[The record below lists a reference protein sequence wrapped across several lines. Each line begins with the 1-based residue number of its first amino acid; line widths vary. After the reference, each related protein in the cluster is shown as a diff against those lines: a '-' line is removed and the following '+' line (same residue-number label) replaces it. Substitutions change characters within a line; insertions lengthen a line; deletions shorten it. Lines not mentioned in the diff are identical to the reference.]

1 MSSKISM
8 ILKKKHFYVHTFILH
23 FFLNTHIN
31 AQEFKNLY
39 STYTDKEVE
48 LDGKDDE
55 EFWNKS
61 LAGDVFWQ
69 NFPSDSLA
77 SQNTEVKIVH
87 TDNYIYAFIKAFNSS
102 NKYGV
107 PSLERDSSVPGND
120 AVILLFDTYKD
131 GNNAFWFESN
141 PVGLKKD
148 ALISEGG
155 DDIDMTWD
163 IKWEVETY
171 IGEGFY
177 QCEFKIPLK
186 SLKFPDGA
194 KDWKLQVF
202 RADIFT
208 GEFSLWNKVPINQKA
223 FDLAFFGNLIFDN
236 PLGKSKTQ
244 ITVIPYTS
252 GIKTSDFNSNIN
264 YDRFSFGG
272 DAKVTIGNG
281 MNLDLTFNP
290 DFSQVEV
297 DDQIINITRFEINLP
312 EKRQF
317 FIQNS
322 DLFSSFGDSRDSRTF
337 FSRRIGVAR
346 DENGNIIENK
356 ISAGLRLSG
365 KISKNTRLGVLNMY
379 TNQDLKNNI
388 KGNTN
393 SVIAL
398 QQKLFSRS
406 NISLLFI
413 NRQNTDKNELD
424 YNRVVGIDY
433 NLLSKDAVWDG
444 KFYFHNSF
452 SDLNKTNPFSTGF
465 TLSYNTRNNSI
476 YSKVIRLGEGF
487 ESDLGFIRRKGI
499 FKNYF
504 RYERRFWLKN
514 KQIRSINV
522 NSSFS
527 YTDKPENKS
536 LVTDRNYRL
545 GLEFDFNSM
554 ANIEVSLRK
563 NYTQLE
569 DSFNPL
575 ISFGSNPLPANSSY
589 DYSYL
594 EFRYRNDQRK
604 KISYGFEF
612 NNGDFYNGKRMSLRT
627 ELNYRFEPIFQSS
640 FNLSINK
647 ISLPEFYGKG
657 RLLLATSKFNLTF
670 NKSLFWMNYL
680 QYSNVS
686 KNFGINSRLQWRF
699 APLSD
704 LYIVF
709 NDNYLYEDSL
719 IPSLRS
725 ISFKLSYWLDL

>member
-1 MSSKISM
+1 M
-8 ILKKKHFYVHTFILH
+8 ILKNISFNFY
-23 FFLNTHIN
+23 FFLSQFLLNTVIN
-31 AQEFKNLY
+31 AQEFKSLY
-39 STYTDKEVE
+39 STYTDQSIE

-55 EFWNKS
+55 EFWDKNLVGKE
-61 LAGDVFWQ
+61 FWQ
-69 NFPSDSLA
+69 YFPSDSLA
-77 SQNTEVKIVH
+77 SQKTEVKIVH
-87 TDNYIYAFIKAFNSS
+87 NDDYIYAFIKAFNSS
-102 NKYGV
+102 NKYGI
-107 PSLERDSSVPGND
+107 PSLERDSSVQGND

-131 GNNAFWFESN
+131 GNNAFFFESN

-163 IKWEVETY
+163 IKWEVEPY
-171 IGEGFY
+171 IGDGFY

-186 SLKFPDGA
+186 SLKFPDGS
-194 KDWKLQVF
+194 KDWRFQVF
-202 RADIFT
+202 RADMFT
-208 GEFSLWNKVPINQKA
+208 GEFSLWNKVPINQKT
-223 FDLAFFGNLIFDN
+223 FDLAFFGNLIFDI

-252 GIKTSDFNSNIN
+252 GINTNDFNSNIN
-264 YDRFSFGG
+264 YNNISFGG
-272 DAKVTIGNG
+272 DAKFTIGNG

-346 DENGNIIENK
+346 DENGNTIENK

-365 KISKNTRLGVLNMY
+365 KLSKNTRLGVLNMY
-379 TNQDLKNNI
+379 TNNDPKNNI
-388 KGNTN
+388 KANTN
-393 SVIAL
+393 AVIAL

-406 NISLLFI
+406 NLSLLFI
-413 NRQNTDKNELD
+413 NRQNTAKNELD
-424 YNRVVGIDY
+424 YNRVIGVDY
-433 NLLSKDAVWDG
+433 NLLSKDAVWSG

-452 SDLNKTNPFSTGF
+452 STLNKTNPFSTGF

-487 ESDLGFIRRKGI
+487 VSDLGFIRRKGI

-504 RYERRFWLKN
+504 RYERRFWVNN
-514 KQIRSINV
+514 KKIRSINV
-522 NSSFS
+522 ISSLA
-527 YTDKPENKS
+527 YIDKPENES
-536 LVTDRNYRL
+536 LITDRNYRV
-545 GLEFDFNSM
+545 GLQFDFNSM
-554 ANIEVSLRK
+554 AGIDISLRK
-563 NYTQLE
+563 DYTHLE

-575 ISFGSNPLPANSSY
+575 RSFALHPLPANSNY
-589 DYSYL
+589 NYSYL
-594 EFRYRNDQRK
+594 EFRYNNDQRK
-604 KISYGFEF
+604 KISYRFEF
-612 NNGDFYNGKRMSLRT
+612 NNGNFYNGKRMSLRT
-627 ELNYRFEPIFQSS
+627 QFNYRFEPVFQSS
-640 FNLSINK
+640 LYLSINK
-647 ISLPEFYGKG
+647 ISLPEFYGDG
-657 RLLLATSKFNLTF
+657 RLILATSKFNLTF

-704 LYIVF
+704 LYIVY
-709 NDNYLYEDSL
+709 NDNYLYENSL

>member
-1 MSSKISM
+1 MV
-8 ILKKKHFYVHTFILH
+8 LKNNIFCLFIYLLS
-23 FFLNTHIN
+23 FFFNTLVN

-39 STYTDKEVE
+39 STYTDQLID

-55 EFWNKS
+55 EFWNINP
-61 LAGDVFWQ
+61 AGEEFWQ

-77 SQNTEVKIVH
+77 SQKTEVKIVH
-87 TDNYIYAFIKAFNSS
+87 SDNYIYAFIKAFNSS
-102 NKYGV
+102 NKYSI

-131 GNNAFWFESN
+131 GNNAFLFESN

-148 ALISEGG
+148 GLISEGG

-171 IGEGFY
+171 IGNGFY
-177 QCEFKIPLK
+177 QCEFKIPLN
-186 SLKFPDGA
+186 SLKFPDGT
-194 KDWKLQVF
+194 KDWRFQVF

-208 GEFSLWNKVPINQKA
+208 GEFSLWNKVPINQRP
-223 FDLAFFGNLIFDN
+223 FDLGFFGNLIFDN

-244 ITVIPYTS
+244 ITLIPYTS
-252 GIKTSDFNSNIN
+252 GTNSNDFNSNIN
-264 YDRFSFGG
+264 YNNISFGG

-337 FSRRIGVAR
+337 FSRRIGVAK
-346 DENGNIIENK
+346 DENGNTIENK
-356 ISAGLRLSG
+356 ITAGLRLSG
-365 KISKNTRLGVLNMY
+365 KISKNTRLGILNMF
-379 TNQDLKNNI
+379 TNEDPKNNI
-388 KGNTN
+388 KANTN

-406 NISLLFI
+406 NLSFLFI
-413 NRQNTDKNELD
+413 NRQNTVKNELD
-424 YNRVVGIDY
+424 YNRVIGVDY
-433 NLLSKDAVWDG
+433 NLLSKDAVWVG
-444 KFYFHNSF
+444 KFYFHKSF

-504 RYERRFWLKN
+504 RYQRRFWLKN
-514 KQIRSINV
+514 KKIRSV
-522 NSSFS
+522 NLISSLS
-527 YTDKPENKS
+527 YIDKPQNNS
-536 LVTDRNYRL
+536 LVTDRNYRV
-545 GLEFDFNSM
+545 GFEFNFNSM
-554 ANIEVSLRK
+554 SRIEVSLS
-563 NYTQLE
+563 NDFTQLE

-575 ISFGSNPLPANSSY
+575 GDFGTNPLPANSDY
-589 DYSYL
+589 NYSYL
-594 EFRYRNDQRK
+594 EFEYRNDQRK
-604 KISYGFEF
+604 KLSYGFEF

-627 ELNYRFEPIFQSS
+627 QFNFRFEPIFQSS
-640 FNLSINK
+640 LNLSINK
-647 ISLPEFYGKG
+647 ISLPRFYGDG
-657 RLLLATSKFNLTF
+657 RLILVTSKFNLTL
-670 NKSLFWMNYL
+670 NKSLFWMNYF
-680 QYSNVS
+680 QYSNFS
-686 KNFGINSRLQWRF
+686 RNFGINSRLQWRF

-719 IPSLRS
+719 IPNLRT
-725 ISFKLSYWLDL
+725 ISFKLSYWLDF

>member
-1 MSSKISM
+1 M
-8 ILKKKHFYVHTFILH
+8 ILKNISFNFY
-23 FFLNTHIN
+23 FFLSQFLLNTI
-31 AQEFKNLY
+31 AYTQEYKTLH
-39 STYTDKEVE
+39 SIYTDESIE
-48 LDGKDDE
+48 LDGKEDE
-55 EFWNKS
+55 EFWNKA
-61 LAGDVFWQ
+61 LAGKEFSQ

-77 SQNTEVKIVH
+77 SQKTEVKVVH
-87 TDNYIYAFIKAFNSS
+87 NDTYIYAFIKAFNSS
-102 NKYGV
+102 NKYGI

-171 IGEGFY
+171 IGDGFY
-177 QCEFKIPLK
+177 QCEFKIPLN
-186 SLKFPDGA
+186 SLKFPDGS
-194 KDWKLQVF
+194 KDWRFQVF

-208 GEFSLWNKVPINQKA
+208 GEFSLWNKVPINQNA
-223 FDLAFFGNLIFDN
+223 FDLAFFGNLIFDI

-252 GIKTSDFNSNIN
+252 GIHTNDFNSNIN
-264 YDRFSFGG
+264 YNDIVFGG

-337 FSRRIGVAR
+337 FSRRIGVGK
-346 DENGNIIENK
+346 DENGNTIENK

-379 TNQDLKNNI
+379 TNEDPKNNI
-388 KGNTN
+388 KANTN

-406 NISLLFI
+406 NLSLLFI
-413 NRQNTDKNELD
+413 NRQNTAKNELD
-424 YNRVVGIDY
+424 YNRVIGVDY
-433 NLLSKDAVWDG
+433 NLLSKDGVWDG

-452 SDLNKTNPFSTGF
+452 STLTKTNPFSTGF

-514 KQIRSINV
+514 KKIRSINV
-522 NSSFS
+522 ISSLA
-527 YTDKPENKS
+527 YIDKPENES
-536 LVTDRNYRL
+536 LITDRNYRL
-545 GLEFDFNSM
+545 GLQFDFNSM
-554 ANIEVSLRK
+554 AGIDISLRK
-563 NYTQLE
+563 NYTHLE

-575 ISFGSNPLPANSSY
+575 RSFAINPLPANSNY
-589 DYSYL
+589 NYSYL
-594 EFRYRNDQRK
+594 EFGYKNDQRK
-604 KISYGFEF
+604 KISYRFEF

-627 ELNYRFEPIFQSS
+627 QFNYRFEPVFQSS

-647 ISLPEFYGKG
+647 ISLPEFYGDG

-709 NDNYLYEDSL
+709 NDNYLYENSL